1 VKPPAFDYVR
11 VESAREALELLP
23 ALGPDARLL
32 AGGQSLIPMLS
43 MRVARP
49 TTLLDIGGLDQLNR
63 MGVVDGDL
71 YIGALVRHQAVATG
85 TGLPADRALL
95 ATAAAH
101 IGHAA
106 IRHRGT
112 IGGSLAHADP
122 CSELLAVTLLFDA
135 VVTAESTSGGR
146 QIPVRE
152 LVLGPYETAL
162 RPDEMLTWIRV
173 PPQPVQRTGF
183 YEVARRP
190 GDFAAAGAAVAVPSG
205 GAGEV
210 VAVVFGPGAA
220 PVRRTLDVGDLRDA
234 AAADVAAA
242 LCRQDEDDRD
252 ARLRRG
258 AVVRALRAAGVTG

>member
-1 VKPPAFDYVR
+1 MKPPPFDYLR
-11 VESAREALELLP
+11 VASAREALELLP
-23 ALGPDARLL
+23 DLGPDARLL

-49 TTLLDIGGLDQLNR
+49 TTLVDIGGLDQLNR
-63 MGVVDGDL
+63 IGVVEGDL
-71 YIGALVRHQAVATG
+71 HIGALVRHQALATG
-85 TGLPADRALL
+85 TGLPEDRALL

-122 CSELLAVTLLFDA
+122 SSELLAVTLLFDA
-135 VVTAESTSGGR
+135 VVTAESTRGSK

-162 RPDEMLTWIRV
+162 RPDEMLTWVRV
-173 PPQPVQRTGF
+173 PTQPEQRTGF
-183 YEVARRP
+183 HEVARRP
-190 GDFAAAGAAVAVPSG
+190 GDFAAAGAAVAVPASG
-205 GAGEV
+205 GGQV
-210 VAVVFGPGAA
+210 VAVVFGPGGP
-220 PVRRTLDVGDLRDA
+220 PVRRLVEIGDPGDA
-234 AAADVAAA
+234 VAADLAAA
-242 LCRQDEDDRD
+242 LCPQEESRPD
-252 ARLRRG
+252 ASLRRG